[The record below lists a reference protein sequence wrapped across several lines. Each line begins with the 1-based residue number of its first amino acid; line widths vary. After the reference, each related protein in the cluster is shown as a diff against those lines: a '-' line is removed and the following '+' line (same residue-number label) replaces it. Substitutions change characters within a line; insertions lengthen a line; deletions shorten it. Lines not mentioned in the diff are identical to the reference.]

1 VDFVERQTADKP
13 FYLSLHYSAPH
24 WPWLTRDDLEE
35 SRRIGGFGKHT
46 DGGTIETYQ
55 RMIHHMDEGIGWVLD
70 ALEKKGMAEN
80 TLIVFTSDN
89 GGERFSDN
97 WPLVG
102 GKMDLTEGGIRVPWI
117 AHWPAVIAPGRSS
130 PQHCMSMD
138 WSATVLDAAGVQAP
152 EGHAL
157 DGISLLPVLRAEDAE
172 FPRTLHWRM
181 KHRGQRALRDGDW
194 KYLRV
199 DGIDYLFDLAA
210 DERERANQAARAPER
225 LAAMRSA
232 WEDWNQGMPPIPE
245 DATVSLVSSARDM
258 PQR

>member
-1 VDFVERQTADKP
+1 
-13 FYLSLHYSAPH
+13 
-24 WPWLTRDDLEE
+24 
-35 SRRIGGFGKHT
+35 
-46 DGGTIETYQ
+46 
-55 RMIHHMDEGIGWVLD
+55 
-70 ALEKKGMAEN
+70 
-80 TLIVFTSDN
+80 
-89 GGERFSDN
+89 
-97 WPLVG
+97 
-102 GKMDLTEGGIRVPWI
+102 
-117 AHWPAVIAPGRSS
+117 
-130 PQHCMSMD
+130 MSMD

-210 DERERANQAARAPER
+210 DERERANQAVRAPER